1 MIVLVAAA
9 LAASPCPVDR
19 TPSELTAALDGA
31 DAAWGASAAD
41 FAVAVSAVRAIVP
54 CLGAPIDT
62 PTAAHVHRV
71 EGLAAF
77 AARDKVA
84 AAQAFAAAR
93 AADPAWALPAE
104 LAPEGGPLRAV
115 WDQAPAA
122 GAARPLPTPG
132 GGELRVDGVPGHTR
146 AEARPVLL
154 QVVTKEG
161 RARDSAWLAAGA
173 APTYPRARPVAAWI
187 GTGAC
192 LLAGGALLGVATAA
206 NDDYQASSTVA
217 QAEER
222 RAVVNGLAGGAV
234 GLGAVGLGLGV
245 FALSGSF

>member
-1 MIVLVAAA
+1 MILLVAAA

-19 TPSELTAALDGA
+19 TPAELSTALDGA

-41 FAVAVSAVRAIVP
+41 FEVAVSAVRAIVP
-54 CLGAPIDT
+54 CLGAPVDAS
-62 PTAAHVHRV
+62 TAAHVHRV

-77 AARDKVA
+77 AARDKVT

-93 AADPAWALPAE
+93 AADPAWALPDE

-115 WDQAPAA
+115 WDQAPAE
-122 GAARPLPTPG
+122 GPRRPLPSPR
-132 GGELRVDGVPGHTR
+132 GGELLVDGMPGHTR

-161 RARDSAWLAAGA
+161 RARDSAWLAAGI
-173 APTYPRARPVAAWI
+173 APTYPHAHPLAAWI

-192 LLAGGALLGVATAA
+192 LLASGALLGVATAA
-206 NDDYQASSTVA
+206 NDDYQASTTVA
-217 QAEER
+217 QADAR
-222 RAVVNGLAGGAV
+222 RDVVNGLAGGAV